1 MESVIW
7 GDFYTWDPIIQFA
20 LGSEVA
26 EAVIVAIRAAD
37 TSNYPRDGS
46 DWINLLGK
54 ILVRSPEELQIMLAD
69 ELSSKALRTYHG
81 CRPDDLNT
89 YLTQGIRIH
98 RHGEMEERVRE
109 LVRSDPRLAGVDIE
123 KRISEIPREYDQ
135 GKIFLTFDGKMLVEQ
150 AGHYLIY
157 GSEWISVV
165 LGAENRYL
173 LLERGTPTLIHI
185 DLPASM
191 VSRSIL
197 EGYAR
202 DLLGEWA
209 KQIVR
214 GISLSRYLDSGVE
227 LEADLYLKASPG
239 VIEKR
244 IDTTSRG
251 IVGLKDTDFVSLYAE
266 REKLYLHY
274 ADVEID
280 VSEKT
285 PEEIATDFMKS
296 SCLEK

>member
-26 EAVIVAIRAAD
+26 EAVIV
-37 TSNYPRDGS
+37 
-46 DWINLLGK
+46 
-54 ILVRSPEELQIMLAD
+54 
-69 ELSSKALRTYHG
+69 
-81 CRPDDLNT
+81 
-89 YLTQGIRIH
+89 
-98 RHGEMEERVRE
+98 
-109 LVRSDPRLAGVDIE
+109 
-123 KRISEIPREYDQ
+123 
-135 GKIFLTFDGKMLVEQ
+135 
-150 AGHYLIY
+150 
-157 GSEWISVV
+157 
-165 LGAENRYL
+165 
-173 LLERGTPTLIHI
+173 
-185 DLPASM
+185 
-191 VSRSIL
+191 
-197 EGYAR
+197 
-202 DLLGEWA
+202 
-209 KQIVR
+209 
-214 GISLSRYLDSGVE
+214 
-227 LEADLYLKASPG
+227 YLKASPG